1 MAVFPS
7 IELALDIDFSFFSI
21 IGLVVGKLHFV
32 QYHGLLQVLFHL
44 QGVYSVALGRTIL
57 VSGGED
63 SKVKKYHVN
72 FSQGF
77 FFSIKF
83 NLFINQFFS
92 VMNISRS
99 LEQQAKRF

>member
-21 IGLVVGKLHFV
+21 IVLVVGKLHFV
-32 QYHGLLQVLFHL
+32 HYHGLLQVVFRL

-63 SKVKKYHVN
+63 SKVKKYLVNTSHV
-72 FSQGF
+72 F
-77 FFSIKF
+77 F
-83 NLFINQFFS
+83 LFY
-92 VMNISRS
+92 
-99 LEQQAKRF
+99 